1 LFLLLLFF
9 GVLKWV
15 LDFNS
20 SVEEEEARPCR
31 RRSGS
36 LTAKDMGRTINCCC
50 CCRPPGGI
58 EGQKAKNEKKK
69 KKKKKK

>member
-36 LTAKDMGRTINCCC
+36 LTAKDMAALSTAAAAAVLLVGL
-50 CCRPPGGI
+50 
-58 EGQKAKNEKKK
+58 KAKRPKTKRKRREEKK
-69 KKKKKK
+69 